1 MVAGAE
7 TEAPKGRL
15 TMAGEISAADPFERR
30 RVTVLDSEIACIDTG
45 DGDPVIFLHGNPT
58 SSYLWR
64 NVIPHVAEHARCLAP
79 DLIGM
84 GESGRADSYR
94 FVDHVRYLDAWFEA
108 LELDRPV
115 TLVGHDW
122 GSALAFHWARRHPER
137 VKGIAYMEAIV
148 RTLSWDDW
156 PEAARRIFQ
165 GMRSEAGEEM
175 VLEKNVFVENV
186 LPGSVLRDL
195 TDEEMAVYRRPYVE
209 VGESRRPT
217 LTWPRELPI
226 DGEPAD
232 VVTIVDAY
240 SQWLSHCD
248 VPKLFIAV
256 DPGAILIGEQ
266 REFCRGWP
274 NQREVTVRGN
284 HFVQEDSPHEIGEAI
299 AEWYASL

>member
-1 MVAGAE
+1 
-7 TEAPKGRL
+7 
-15 TMAGEISAADPFERR
+15 MAGEISAADSFERR
-30 RVTVLDSEIACIDTG
+30 RVAVLDSEIAYIDTG
-45 DGDPVIFLHGNPT
+45 EGDPVIFLHGNPT

-64 NVIPHVAEHARCLAP
+64 NIIPHVAEHTRCLAP

-84 GESGRADSYR
+84 GESGEGDSYR

-108 LELDRPV
+108 LELDRRV

-122 GSALAFHWARRHPER
+122 GSALAFHWACRHPDR

-148 RTLSWDDW
+148 QTLSWESW
-156 PEAARRIFQ
+156 PEAARGIFQ

-175 VLEKNVFVENV
+175 VLEKNVFVENI
-186 LPGSVLRDL
+186 LRGSVLRDL
-195 TDEEMAVYRRPYVE
+195 TDEEMDVYRRPYVE
-209 VGESRRPT
+209 AGESRRPT